1 MFFCSPL
8 LVMST
13 IDLLTKVSLFKTLS
27 PADLQ
32 RLADHTEPA
41 SFSAGESVVEIGDPG
56 RSLYVLVEG
65 IVQVLYP
72 ARTSDFE
79 LARLGPGD
87 FFGEMAL
94 LSDRP
99 RSATVRAH
107 SDVRAIKLEKHVFQR
122 LLLEEP
128 QIGLGILEVLSLR
141 IRAADEQIGGL
152 SDQAQRDPL
161 TRLQNRRAFNERI
174 GEECDRF
181 LRYGAPFSIVLMD
194 VDRMQDVNDTF
205 GLEVGDTTIG
215 WIGRLLI
222 EHTRGVDVA
231 FRVGGEEFAVLCP
244 SIGVDH
250 ARSLGQR
257 VVDLVSEARPPV
269 SFDLKVTMS
278 AGVAGCPADGRRP
291 DDLYTVA
298 DQALLKAKREG
309 RNRVCA
315 SAELVM

>member
-1 MFFCSPL
+1 
-8 LVMST
+8 MST
-13 IDLLTKVSLFKTLS
+13 TELLTKVSLFRALGA
-27 PADLQ
+27 PDLQ
-32 RLADHTEPA
+32 RLADHTEPMD
-41 SFSAGESVVEIGDPG
+41 FGPGQTIVEIGDPG
-56 RSLYVLVEG
+56 RSLFVVTEG

-72 ARTSDFE
+72 SRASDFE

-107 SDVRAIKLEKHVFQR
+107 SDVRVVRLEKHVFQR
-122 LLLEEP
+122 LVLEEP
-128 QIGLGILEVLSLR
+128 QIGLGVLEVLSLR

-161 TRLQNRRAFNERI
+161 TRLLNRRAFQERLS
-174 GEECDRF
+174 EECDRF
-181 LRYGAPFSIVLMD
+181 RRYGQPFSAILLD
-194 VDRMQDVNDTF
+194 IDRLRDVNDTF

-215 WIGRLLI
+215 WIGRLLM

-244 SIGVDH
+244 SVTAEAAGNL
-250 ARSLGQR
+250 AQR
-257 VVDLVSEARPPV
+257 MVALVSEAKPPV
-269 SFDLKVTMS
+269 SFELKITLS
-278 AGVAGCPADGRRP
+278 AGVASCPENGRRP
-291 DDLYTVA
+291 DDLYGVA

-315 SAELVM
+315 SGELVV

>member
-1 MFFCSPL
+1 
-8 LVMST
+8 MST
-13 IDLLTKVSLFKTLS
+13 IELLTKVSLFQTLS
-27 PADLQ
+27 AADLK
-32 RLADHTEPA
+32 RLADHTVPA
-41 SFSAGESVVEIGDPG
+41 QFAPGECIVEIGDPG
-56 RSLYVLVEG
+56 RFLFVVVEG

-72 ARTSDFE
+72 ARASDFE

-94 LSDRP
+94 LSERP

-107 SDVRAIKLEKHVFQR
+107 SAVRAIKLEKHAFQR

-161 TRLQNRRAFNERI
+161 TRLQNRRAFNERMT
-174 GEECDRF
+174 EECDRN
-181 LRYGAPFSIVLMD
+181 LRYGAPFALILLD
-194 VDRMQDVNDTF
+194 VDNLKEVNDTF
-205 GLEVGDTTIG
+205 GLEVGDTTIS
-215 WIGRLLI
+215 WIGRLLL
-222 EHTRGVDVA
+222 EHTRGADVA

-250 ARSLGQR
+250 ARNLAQR
-257 VVDLVSEARPPV
+257 MVELVFEAKPPV
-269 SFDLKVTMS
+269 SFDLKVSMS
-278 AGVAGCPADGRRP
+278 GGVVGCPADGRRP
-291 DDLYTVA
+291 DDLYGVA
-298 DQALLKAKREG
+298 DQVLLKAKRDG

-315 SAELVM
+315 SAELLV

>member
-1 MFFCSPL
+1 
-8 LVMST
+8 V
-13 IDLLTKVSLFKTLS
+13 
-27 PADLQ
+27 
-32 RLADHTEPA
+32 
-41 SFSAGESVVEIGDPG
+41 AGA
-56 RSLYVLVEG
+56 
-65 IVQVLYP
+65 VQVLYR
-72 ARTSDFE
+72 ARASDFE

-107 SDVRAIKLEKHVFQR
+107 SDVRVLKLEKHVFQR

-128 QIGLGILEVLSLR
+128 RIALGILEELSLR
-141 IRAADEQIGGL
+141 IGAADELIGGL

-181 LRYGAPFSIVLMD
+181 LRYGVPFSIILMD
-194 VDRMQDVNDTF
+194 VDHLQDVNDAF
-205 GLEVGDTTIG
+205 GVEVGDLTIG
-215 WIGRLLI
+215 WIGRLLT

-231 FRVGGEEFAVLCP
+231 FRMGGEEFAVLCP
-244 SIGVDH
+244 SIGASH

-269 SFDLKVTMS
+269 SFDLKVTLS
-278 AGVAGCPADGRRP
+278 AGVAGCPSDGRRP
-291 DDLYTVA
+291 DHLYTVA

-315 SAELVM
+315 SGELVT